1 MKRVRTAAGAKTLP
15 ARFYTSPEIFRA
27 EMDRIFST
35 RWLYVARASELETQ
49 GRWITFSVGS
59 DSLLIVKDAGVVRA
73 FHNVCRHRGTR
84 LCAEPAGWF
93 DGPIRCPY
101 HAWSYA
107 LDGRLI
113 GAPNMQD
120 VEGFDRTEYPLHAVP
135 VASWDGGIFVN
146 MGDQPP
152 AFHQAFAPLF
162 GRFDPWRLADL
173 VPAHRITYD
182 VNANWKLVFQNYSE
196 CYHCPSLHPLLN
208 RLTPFREASN
218 DLEEGPFL
226 GGPMRL
232 SRSDGSMTMSGGRC
246 AAPLAGIAGEDLSR
260 VYYYTIFPNM
270 LLSLHPDYV
279 LIHRIAP
286 LAHDRTQI
294 VCDWLFHPETVALP
308 GFDPADAVTFWNTT
322 NAQDWGI
329 SERSQQGIA
338 SRAYVPGPYSD
349 LESMVAA
356 WDRNYLAALGEVPEA
371 LG

>member
-1 MKRVRTAAGAKTLP
+1 MTHVRTAGGAKTLP
-15 ARFYTSPEIFRA
+15 ARLYTSPAIFRL
-27 EMDRIFST
+27 EMDRIFAT
-35 RWLYVARASELETQ
+35 RWLYAARASELDAP
-49 GRWITFSVGS
+49 GRWIALSVGR
-59 DSLLIVKDAGVVRA
+59 DSLLVLKDADRVRA

-84 LCAEPAGWF
+84 LCAEPAGRF

-120 VEGFDRTEYPLHAVP
+120 VEGFDKADYPLHAVP
-135 VASWDGGIFVN
+135 VASWDGGLFVSMN
-146 MGDQPP
+146 PRAP
-152 AFHQAFAPLF
+152 AFEEAFAPLR
-162 GRFDPWRLADL
+162 GRCDAWRLAEL

-182 VNANWKLVFQNYSE
+182 VNANWKLIFQNYSE

-208 RLTPFREASN
+208 RLTPFRDASN
-218 DLEEGPFL
+218 DLTEGPIL

-232 SRSDGSMTMSGGRC
+232 SREHGSMTMSGARC
-246 AAPLAGIAGEDLSR
+246 AAPLAGVKGEDLSR

-279 LIHRIAP
+279 LIHRISP
-286 LAHDRTQI
+286 LACDRTQI
-294 VCDWLFHPETVALP
+294 VCEWLFHPEAAGGA
-308 GFDPADAVTFWNTT
+308 GFDPSDAVTFWNTT

-338 SRAYVPGPYSD
+338 SRAYVPGPYAA

-356 WDRNYLAALGEVPEA
+356 WDRNYLAALGGVPEED
-371 LG
+371 